1 MVPNLLFLFFFL
13 LCLLIVKTQVY
24 GTFVG
29 VSIATVWLAKI
40 GLYLLVF
47 ADVVIT
53 SGSLVIIV
61 CLCVWWLLFRWVIKF
76 LRGRSCFWSDL
87 RKGMIKTLR
96 PKKHYLLS
104 IVSKIQR
111 NFCLWN
117 PESGKFFVL
126 NSLSW
131 ALESW
136 LNNRNPESRWRL
148 ESESQVPLTRNPDSF
163 S

>member
-13 LCLLIVKTQVY
+13 LCLIIVKTQVY

-76 LRGRSCFWSDL
+76 LRSRSCFWSDL

-96 PKKHYLLS
+96 PKNITSCQLFQRFKETFAFG
-104 IVSKIQR
+104 IQ
-111 NFCLWN
+111 N
-117 PESGKFFVL
+117 PGIFSC
-126 NSLSW
+126 W
-131 ALESW
+131 I
-136 LNNRNPESRWRL
+136 RNPGFGILTQQSESRI
-148 ESESQVPLTRNPDSF
+148 PLTIRIGKPSSTDKKSG
-163 S
+163 